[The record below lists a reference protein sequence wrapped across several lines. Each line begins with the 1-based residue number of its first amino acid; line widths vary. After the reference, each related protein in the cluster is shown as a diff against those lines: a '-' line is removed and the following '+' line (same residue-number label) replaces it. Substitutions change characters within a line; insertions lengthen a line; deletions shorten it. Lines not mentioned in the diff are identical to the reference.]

1 MKKLAFC
8 SILALSGTLLAE
20 ESAAQNDSAPI
31 SAESA
36 AASKAEMT
44 VKIKA
49 KARLDEAFA
58 DFARELGISYG
69 DATPDGRFY
78 AKGSCQVD
86 ADVTSPRFLQ
96 SRAMAYE
103 RAFVAA
109 VSQFMLDFYGR
120 QTAEKVNAYY
130 MDDSSE
136 ADKSPVMSA
145 KGVAAKVELL
155 TEAKLDKA
163 LREEGVDPEKYAQA
177 SVVEK
182 RKLFQD
188 ALVTKTS
195 TQALHA
201 SSGCIPVKTIEAWG
215 DDGRYYIGVVVRY
228 DRTSKT
234 LANCFRYKTRPAV
247 SKASGLT
254 IAEAVPAREEM
265 YANFGVRLY
274 FDETGTPALLSFGQ
288 FGSSYTGK
296 NERMAERHEEMAL
309 KQARALADNNLTM
322 FINSFMDV
330 AETSEVGEDISE
342 SRIFMDDGN
351 VTPEECAEI
360 VNRFRKTVKQHGV
373 DTMKGRSTV
382 FEEIVPHP
390 NGHRIAMVVR
400 RWSFSTVDAVT
411 ALDTLPTPKPQN
423 PQGPAVKPLPGG
435 VTPGRTYDF

>member
-36 AASKAEMT
+36 AATKAELA

-49 KARLDEAFA
+49 KEKLEEAFA
-58 DFARELGISYG
+58 TFARELGISYG
-69 DATPDGRFY
+69 DPTPDGRFY
-78 AKGSCQVD
+78 SKGSAPVD
-86 ADVTSPRFLQ
+86 ADCSSPRFLQ

-103 RAFVAA
+103 RAFLAA

-120 QTAEKVNAYY
+120 QTAEKVNRYY
-130 MDDSSE
+130 MDDSTNAE
-136 ADKSPVMSA
+136 KSPVMSA

-155 TEAKLDKA
+155 TEAKLDRA
-163 LREEGVDPEKYAQA
+163 LREEGVAPEKYAEA

-188 ALVTKTS
+188 ALVARTS

-234 LANCFRYKTRPAV
+234 LAECFRRKTRPAL
-247 SKASGLT
+247 SKDAGLSV
-254 IAEAVPAREEM
+254 AEALPAKEDM

-274 FDETGTPALLSFGQ
+274 FDEDGTPALLSFGQ
-288 FGSSYTGK
+288 FGSSYAGK
-296 NERMAERHEEMAL
+296 SARMAERHEELAL
-309 KQARALADNNLTM
+309 KQAKALADNNLTM
-322 FINSFMDV
+322 FINSFMDA
-330 AETSEVGEDISE
+330 AETSDVSEDIGE
-342 SRIFMDDGN
+342 SRVFTDDGN
-351 VTPEECAEI
+351 VTPEEGAEI
-360 VNRFRKTVKQHGV
+360 VNRFRKTVKQQGS

-382 FEEIVPHP
+382 FDGIVPHP

-400 RWSFSTVDAVT
+400 RWSFATVDAVD
-411 ALDTLPTPKPQN
+411 AVDRPPVVP
-423 PQGPAVKPLPGG
+423 PAPAAPPRVKPLPGG
-435 VTPGRTYDF
+435 VKPGRTYDF